1 MVGAFFVKIFLTII
15 YNLYFHPLRNFPGP
29 KLAAATPIPFAW
41 RVLNGRMV
49 AWHNAMHAK
58 YGIVVRSQPDELS
71 FIGATGWRDIYAA
84 RPQLP
89 KPTIGVLQTPDSVP
103 SIAQVPDPEIH
114 GIQRKILNPAFSEHA
129 LREQEYILQKYSDL
143 LISRL
148 REQGDE
154 VNIIEWYNFTT
165 FDVIGDLCFAD
176 SFRCLQAGDNHPWV
190 ASVFRGVKF
199 AQMLT
204 VFDYFPPMSAIVK
217 WCIPISMKEK
227 AQQNFIYTRKKIEQR
242 IASKSDRPDFMKYIL
257 EHNREGG
264 MTREDI
270 NSTVTLL
277 VLAGSET
284 SATTLTSATYYSL
297 NHPQVFERLKK
308 EIRDAFDHD
317 PSSVTVSA
325 VSELPYLNAV
335 ITEALRLHPTN
346 PVSVA
351 RQVDCRELWHD
362 GPARCKS
369 PCIYISC
376 RDKPW

>member
-1 MVGAFFVKIFLTII
+1 
-15 YNLYFHPLRNFPGP
+15 
-29 KLAAATPIPFAW
+29 
-41 RVLNGRMV
+41 MV
-49 AWHNAMHAK
+49 AWHKAMHAK

-89 KPTIGVLQTPDSVP
+89 KPTIGVLQTPDRVP
-103 SIAQVPDPEIH
+103 SVAQVPDPEIH
-114 GIQRKILNPAFSEHA
+114 GRQRKILNPAFSEHA

-148 REQGDE
+148 REQEDE

-190 ASVFRGVKF
+190 ASVYRGVKF
-199 AQMLT
+199 AQILT

-217 WCIPISMKEK
+217 WCIPVSIKEK
-227 AQQNFIYTRKKIEQR
+227 AQQNFLYTRKKIEQR

-297 NHPQVFERLKK
+297 NHPRVLERLKK

-317 PSSVTVSA
+317 PSSITVSA

-346 PVSVA
+346 PVSVP
-351 RQVDCRELWHD
+351 RQVDRPVEICGIMVPPGVSLA
-362 GPARCKS
+362 GS
-369 PCIYISC
+369 ISIVGASLVN
-376 RDKPW
+376 